1 MLHVNVPPRY
11 ALAAIALALGVSVV
25 AGRESRPAP
34 PPAAAPAAPR
44 EADAPPAL
52 ALERLERPGLGEAR
66 ANLFTTP
73 PARAAPPPSPPPVVA
88 APSVP
93 PPLPYRFLGRYVEG
107 GRSAVYLARGDEPF
121 LAAPGAL
128 LGADY
133 RVEEVSSEAVM
144 LTYLPLGTRPRLPSP
159 PQH

>member
-73 PARAAPPPSPPPVVA
+73 PARAAPPRFAGPRFGRAPRSVPLFAVSSDHVLRRAPPPSW
-88 APSVP
+88 P
-93 PPLPYRFLGRYVEG
+93 
-107 GRSAVYLARGDEPF
+107 
-121 LAAPGAL
+121 
-128 LGADY
+128 
-133 RVEEVSSEAVM
+133 
-144 LTYLPLGTRPRLPSP
+144 
-159 PQH
+159 H

>member
-66 ANLFTTP
+66 AHLFTTP

-107 GRSAVYLARGDEPF
+107 GRSAVYLARGDEPV
-121 LAAPGAL
+121 LAVPGATL
-128 LGADY
+128 PGGY
-133 RVEEVSSEAVM
+133 RVEEVAPEAVT
-144 LTYLPLGTRPRLPSP
+144 LLYVPLGSRQRLQLSP
-159 PQH
+159 TP